1 MNKVRCVRR
10 KILGV
15 QRIASENSIEYHA
28 LVLLPFSP
36 TFFSTWKSLNLTK
49 FRT

>member
-28 LVLLPFSP
+28 LILLPFSP
-36 TFFSTWKSLNLTK
+36 TFFQYMEKSELD
-49 FRT
+49 